1 MIFIL
6 VVSQTQVHSQLGQNQ
21 RAKRFPSQMLK
32 TVIVKR
38 KEAEIDNLTKLV
50 AAPRF
55 LKLL

>member
-1 MIFIL
+1 MYHTYSLTTLAKFE
-6 VVSQTQVHSQLGQNQ
+6 TNNA
-21 RAKRFPSQMLK
+21 RAKRFPSQILK
-32 TVIVKR
+32 TVMLKR